1 MDTLLFNDLLVI
13 FILSITIL
21 FLCSRVRIP
30 NIIGFLIA
38 GIVAGPGGLGL
49 VKGVTTVQSIAEIG
63 VVLLLFA
70 IGLEFSF
77 SRLKESQR
85 AMFLA
90 GGLQVFS
97 TLVVVFAL
105 AAAVGFNLNEALFIG
120 MLVSLSS
127 TAIVLKLLSE
137 GNQLE
142 SPYGRTVLAIL
153 IFQDIMIVPM
163 MLVTPWLG
171 TVTLVGSAISPPMLI
186 GGTLALVV
194 LTYAAKRWFVP
205 VLLYQACRQ
214 KGQEFFIFTI
224 LAICFLTALF
234 TSSIGLSFALGAFL
248 AGMIIA
254 DSPYAMHAI
263 NSISPFRDVLSSFF
277 FISIGMLLDVAFFL
291 TEPFL
296 IIGIAALLIVVKA
309 GCATVATASLSY
321 PARISV
327 AGGLSLAQ
335 VGEFSFVLALF
346 GLQNGAITQNT
357 YQIFLDA
364 TILTMVATPFLIHFS
379 EKLAAHVGNRVDR
392 ILPCNE
398 NLPAHQLPVLTDHLI
413 IVGFGLNGRNIAR
426 AAKFAGIPH
435 VILELN
441 PDTVIEEQDAGEA
454 IFFADA
460 TQHSAL
466 ELAGIATARIIVIV
480 ISDPLATLRIIRLA
494 REKNHSIVIIART
507 RFVSEVSHLREI
519 GADEVIPEEFETSI
533 EIFSR
538 ILSRYLVPHDEIRRL
553 AFEVRS
559 ESYRMFRDLAVPFP
573 GLPDLKAHLPVF
585 DVTSI
590 RLSPGCHCIGT
601 SLIESRWREEY
612 HTTVLAIIRNETVIM
627 TPPGSFTFEE
637 GDLVVIGG
645 FFKDVLSTVKAVCG
659 NTEEVL

>member
-1 MDTLLFNDLLVI
+1 MDTLLFNDLLII
-13 FILSITIL
+13 FLLSITIL
-21 FLCSRVRIP
+21 FICSRVRIP

-49 VKGVTTVQSIAEIG
+49 VQGVTTVQSIAEIG
-63 VVLLLFA
+63 VVLLLFT

-77 SRLKESQR
+77 SRLKESRR

-97 TLVVVFAL
+97 TIMVVWAI
-105 AAAVGFNLNEALFIG
+105 AAAAGYSSNEALFIG

-127 TAIVLKLLSE
+127 TAIVLKLLSDR
-137 GNQLE
+137 NQLE

-171 TVTLVGSAISPPMLI
+171 TIASAGSAISPFLLV
-186 GGTLALVV
+186 GGTLALAV
-194 LTYAAKRWFVP
+194 LIYAAKRWFVP
-205 VLLYQACRQ
+205 LFLYQACRQ

-224 LAICFLTALF
+224 LAVCFLTALF

-254 DSPYAMHAI
+254 DSPYALHAI

-277 FISIGMLLDVAFFL
+277 FISIGMLLDIAYFI
-291 TEPFL
+291 TTPFL
-296 IIGIAALLIVVKA
+296 IIGIAALLILVKA
-309 GCATVATASLSY
+309 ACATFATASLSY

-346 GLQNGAITQNT
+346 GLQNGAIGQNN
-357 YQIFLDA
+357 YQVFLDA
-364 TILTMVATPFLIHFS
+364 TILTMIATPFLIHIS
-379 EKLAAHVGNRVDR
+379 ENLATRVGNKVDR
-392 ILPCNE
+392 FMPCNE
-398 NLPAHQLPVLTDHLI
+398 NQPRHQLPVLTDHLI
-413 IVGFGLNGRNIAR
+413 IVGFGLNGRNVAR

-435 VILELN
+435 IILEVN
-441 PDTVIEEQDAGEA
+441 PDTVIEEQDAGES
-454 IFFADA
+454 IYFADA

-466 ELAGIATARIIVIV
+466 GMAGIATARIIVIV
-480 ISDPLATLRIIRLA
+480 ISDPRATLRIIQIA
-494 REKNHSIVIIART
+494 REKNPTVVIIART
-507 RFVSEVSHLREI
+507 RFVSEVSHLREM

-538 ILSRYLVPHDEIRRL
+538 ILSRYMVPLEEIRRL
-553 AFEVRS
+553 ASEVRS
-559 ESYRMFRDLAVPFP
+559 ESYRMFRDISIPFP
-573 GLPDLKAHLPVF
+573 GLPDLKAQIPSFEVA
-585 DVTSI
+585 TI
-590 RLSPGCHCIGT
+590 RLSPESPVTGK
-601 SLIESRWREEY
+601 SLIESRWREQY
-612 HTTVLAIIRNETVIM
+612 HTTILAIIRKDTVTM
-627 TPPGSFTFEE
+627 TPPGSYTLAPD
-637 GDLVVIGG
+637 DLVVIGG
-645 FFKDVLSTVKAVCG
+645 SF
-659 NTEEVL
+659 EEVLTTVEAVSGKSTED

>member
-13 FILSITIL
+13 FLLSITIL
-21 FLCSRVRIP
+21 FICSRARIP

-63 VVLLLFA
+63 VVLLLFT

-77 SRLKESQR
+77 SRLKESRR
-85 AMFLA
+85 AMLLA

-97 TLVVVFAL
+97 TIAVVWAL
-105 AAAVGFNLNEALFIG
+105 AAAIGYSSNEALFIG

-137 GNQLE
+137 RNQLE
-142 SPYGRTVLAIL
+142 SPYGRTVFAIL
-153 IFQDIMIVPM
+153 IFQDLMIVPM
-163 MLVTPWLG
+163 MLITPWLG
-171 TVTLVGSAISPPMLI
+171 RITSSGSTLSPFLLI
-186 GGTLALVV
+186 GGALALAV
-194 LTYAAKRWFVP
+194 LTYAAKRWIVP

-214 KGQEFFIFTI
+214 KGQEFFIFAI

-277 FISIGMLLDVAFFL
+277 FISIGMLLDVAFFI

-296 IIGIAALLIVVKA
+296 IIGIAALLIIVKA
-309 GCATVATASLSY
+309 LCATFATASLSY

-346 GLQNGAITQNT
+346 GLQNGAIGQTN

-364 TILTMVATPFLIHFS
+364 TILTMVATPFLIQFS
-379 EKLAAHVGNRVDR
+379 EKLATRLGDRVDR
-392 ILPCNE
+392 FMPCNE
-398 NLPAHQLPVLTDHLI
+398 NLAGQLMPSLTDHI
-413 IVGFGLNGRNIAR
+413 IIIGFGLNGRNIAR

-435 VILELN
+435 IILEVN
-441 PDTVIEEQDAGEA
+441 PDTVIEEQDAGEC
-454 IFFADA
+454 IYFADA

-466 ELAGIATARIIVIV
+466 EMAGIETARVIVIV
-480 ISDPLATLRIIRLA
+480 ISDPLATLRIIRMA
-494 REKNHSIVIIART
+494 REKNPSIVIIART
-507 RFVSEVSHLREI
+507 RFVSEVNHLREM

-538 ILSRYLVPHDEIRRL
+538 ILSRYLVPLDEIRKL
-553 AFEVRS
+553 ALEVRS
-559 ESYRMFRDLAVPFP
+559 ESYKMFRDLSVPFP
-573 GLPDLKAHLPVF
+573 GLPDLKAHMPSFEVS
-585 DVTSI
+585 TI
-590 RLSPGCHCIGT
+590 RLAPESPVTGKK
-601 SLIESRWREEY
+601 LIESRWREEY
-612 HTTVLAIIRNETVIM
+612 HTTILAIIRNDTVTM
-627 TPPGSFTFEE
+627 TPPGSYSLETN
-637 GDLVVIGG
+637 DLVVIGG
-645 FFKDVLSTVKAVCG
+645 SFEDVRATVEAVCG
-659 NTEEVL
+659 NPAED